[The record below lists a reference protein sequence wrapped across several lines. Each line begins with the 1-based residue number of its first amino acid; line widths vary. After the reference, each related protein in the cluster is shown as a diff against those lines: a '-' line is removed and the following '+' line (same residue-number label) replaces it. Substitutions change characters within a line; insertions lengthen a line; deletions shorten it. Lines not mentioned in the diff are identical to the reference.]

1 MPLYRTYEL
10 LCSESANQVSATT
23 FQSLLIDSPFLEMV
37 FPRRPTVICVEE
49 NEGREFLS
57 FILPL
62 SVLLLLGTV
71 FIMYILYKT
80 LVVCVYICINVCG
93 WMSVYC
99 MPDQH
104 AYMSMYLCMGLCK
117 IWHLVNCMCV

>member
-1 MPLYRTYEL
+1 MLLYRTYKL
-10 LCSESANQVSATT
+10 SAIQVSA
-23 FQSLLIDSPFLEMV
+23 SLIDSPFLEMV

-117 IWHLVNCMCV
+117 IWHLVNCMSV

>member
-1 MPLYRTYEL
+1 MQHL
-10 LCSESANQVSATT
+10 SEPS
-23 FQSLLIDSPFLEMV
+23 LIDSPFIEMV

-62 SVLLLLGTV
+62 TVLLLLGTV

-80 LVVCVYICINVCG
+80 LVVCVYTYILCIYICMYVGECQFIVCLIS
-93 WMSVYC
+93 MHRVCKHCIRVRVYAC
-99 MPDQH
+99 T
-104 AYMSMYLCMGLCK
+104 
-117 IWHLVNCMCV
+117 NR

>member
-1 MPLYRTYEL
+1 MLLYRTYKL
-10 LCSESANQVSATT
+10 LSSESANQVSATT

-37 FPRRPTVICVEE
+37 FPRRPTVICVEK

-80 LVVCVYICINVCG
+80 LVVCVSVVRIRICIWVDV
-93 WMSVYC
+93 SL
-99 MPDQH
+99 
-104 AYMSMYLCMGLCK
+104 LCA
-117 IWHLVNCMCV
+117 

>member
-1 MPLYRTYEL
+1 MLLYRTYEL
-10 LCSESANQVSATT
+10 LSSESANQVSATT

-49 NEGREFLS
+49 NEEREFLS

-80 LVVCVYICINVCG
+80 LVVCVYIVRIYVCG

-104 AYMSMYLCMGLCK
+104 MSMQTLYTCT
-117 IWHLVNCMCV
+117 CVRAYV